1 MRHKG
6 DKLEKKIL
14 ADLES
19 LNITRFRRTA
29 NSGARMDD
37 GDIVNKDWILECK
50 VKSSTIS
57 CVTQKEYKKLLK
69 QAENIGKDWA
79 FVLENKFG
87 HNVVLLS
94 WDSFQCLLE
103 AAESTEQ

>member
-14 ADLES
+14 ANLKS
-19 LNITRFRRTA
+19 LNISRFRRTA
-29 NSGARMDD
+29 NSGARMND
-37 GDIVNKDWILECK
+37 GDLVNRDWILECK
-50 VKSSTIS
+50 VKNSTIS
-57 CVTQKEYKKLLK
+57 CVSEKEYSKLLK
-69 QAENIGKDWA
+69 QAENLGKDWA

-87 HNVVLLS
+87 HDVVLLS

-103 AAESTEQ
+103 AADDTGL